1 MSQSFRLGFVVFG
14 LGRAGLIHAENIIRN
29 PQAILKWIVELDVE
43 KAQQFVASNLLDTKV
58 VPPSAIDQV
67 LCDSSVHAAVITTPT
82 PLHEELVLSCVKNGK
97 AVFCEKPIATTV
109 EAVGMENERNCAM
122 LIGFPRLAW
131 SNSLIVLLLA
141 L

>member
-1 MSQSFRLGFVVFG
+1 MSQKNRVGFAVFG
-14 LGRAGLIHAENIIRN
+14 FGRAGVIHAENIIRN

-67 LCDSSVHAAVITTPT
+67 LCDPSVHAAVITTPT

-109 EAVGMENERNCAM
+109 EAVGMENE
-122 LIGFPRLAW
+122 
-131 SNSLIVLLLA
+131 
-141 L
+141 